1 MNTSKGSITQS
12 QDRSKQT
19 SNSNRGRVSEKGAA
33 NAAPQILDSRE
44 EQRKQDAKKKSAPA
58 AQIEKVQKEAVQAT
72 SQRSNPVSAD
82 SSKQRPRS
90 RPSDK
95 HPVKRGNSSS
105 SNQNQNMAGGQ
116 EIKKADVNLASK
128 IDDSGDE
135 DGEEEYEP
143 QFDEDED
150 DEDPTE
156 KTENQQIL
164 NKSKGSVPLKPVNEE
179 VKEMKSVDEETNKD
193 SEEDKNAFNLGDIND
208 LNSPAS

>member
-1 MNTSKGSITQS
+1 M
-12 QDRSKQT
+12 
-19 SNSNRGRVSEKGAA
+19 
-33 NAAPQILDSRE
+33 
-44 EQRKQDAKKKSAPA
+44 
-58 AQIEKVQKEAVQAT
+58 
-72 SQRSNPVSAD
+72 SAD

-105 SNQNQNMAGGQ
+105 SNQNQNIAGGQ